1 MAEHD
6 SLIIIVVIAIVVI
19 QLYVWYRSKSL
30 IEEYISVFRGV
41 RFYASKAYVPL
52 SDITNNSVK
61 NLSDITY
68 QEPSENVEDEV
79 EITYINAIDDKLNP
93 IKDTTHPLLYLIVK
107 AINAYLLKNKGATG
121 DFLLIKDIVE
131 RYCDTKH
138 EEIETQ
144 LPIPLYM
151 GLMGTM
157 LGIIIGIG
165 YIAIVSGFSAFI
177 ENPSGS
183 IGALMGG
190 VAIAMIASFIGIV
203 LTTYGSWSAKNA
215 SSEVENDKNQF
226 YTWIQ
231 TELLPVLGG
240 TENSLMRLQENL
252 LKFNR
257 SFSTNTTKLD
267 KALQRVETSYENQI
281 ELIQTIQQLDIKK
294 MATANVSVLRELQA
308 CTPQLERFSQYM
320 HNVNE
325 FISQLNAL
333 NRNLDSQE
341 KRTQLIEKMG
351 TFFEQEVKDIEQR
364 KAAISQA
371 VGTVDD
377 RLQQTLHSLQEN
389 ADKSMQDMNEALIRK
404 QDIFNKALDE
414 QQEVFKRKIQ
424 ENGNVLDELK
434 KLDDVVLAI
443 GIQGEKL
450 DAELESLNTLKTEIA
465 QMGVSQRQKMDELI
479 AAVQNMSVEVT
490 MPHAAKQT
498 SPMKIS
504 RPVKYLLITF
514 VGLGTIVFFL
524 ALLFLILSI
533 FNSMVLDNRFLWWF
547 QES

>member
-6 SLIIIVVIAIVVI
+6 FLIILAVAVIVII
-19 QLYVWYRSKSL
+19 QLCIWIRSKSL
-30 IEEYISVFRGV
+30 IEEYISIFRNAQ
-41 RFYASKAYVPL
+41 FFTSKAYVPL
-52 SDITNNSVK
+52 SEITNNTVK
-61 NLSDITY
+61 ELSNIAY
-68 QEPSENVEDEV
+68 KEPSEEVEDEV
-79 EITYINAIDDKLNP
+79 EITYINAFNEKNGSISHSLL
-93 IKDTTHPLLYLIVK
+93 IKIIN
-107 AINAYLLKNKGATG
+107 AINSYLLKNKGATG

-131 RYCDTKH
+131 RYCDTKR

-144 LPIPLYM
+144 LPMPLYM

-165 YIAIVSGFSAFI
+165 YIAVVSGFSAFI
-177 ENPSGS
+177 NNPSGS
-183 IGALMGG
+183 IGTLMGG
-190 VAIAMIASFIGIV
+190 VAIAMIASLIGIV
-203 LTTYGSWSAKNA
+203 LTTYGSWAAKSA
-215 SSEVENDKNQF
+215 SSQVEDDKNGF

>member
-1 MAEHD
+1 MAGHD
-6 SLIIIVVIAIVVI
+6 FLIIIAIIVIVVI
-19 QLYVWYRSKSL
+19 QLYVWHRSKSL
-30 IEEYISVFRGV
+30 IEEYISIFQNAQ
-41 RFYASKAYVPL
+41 FFTSKAYVPL
-52 SDITNNSVK
+52 SEITNNTVK
-61 NLSDITY
+61 ELSNIAY
-68 QEPSENVEDEV
+68 KEPSEEVEDEV
-79 EITYINAIDDKLNP
+79 EITYINAFNEKNGSISHSLL
-93 IKDTTHPLLYLIVK
+93 IKIIN
-107 AINAYLLKNKGATG
+107 AINSYLLKNKGATG

-131 RYCDTKH
+131 RYCDTKR

-144 LPIPLYM
+144 LPMPLYM

-165 YIAIVSGFSAFI
+165 YIAVVSGFSAFI
-177 ENPSGS
+177 NNPSGS
-183 IGALMGG
+183 IGTLMGG
-190 VAIAMIASFIGIV
+190 VAIAMIASLIGIV
-203 LTTYGSWSAKNA
+203 LTTYGSWAAKSA
-215 SSEVENDKNQF
+215 SSQVEDDKNGF

-325 FISQLNAL
+325 FINQLNAL

-479 AAVQNMSVEVT
+479 NAVQNMSVEVT
-490 MPHAAKQT
+490 MPHTAKQT

-504 RPVKYLLITF
+504 RPVKYLLIAF

-524 ALLFLILSI
+524 ALLFLVLSI

-547 QES
+547 QEA

>member
-1 MAEHD
+1 MEEHQ
-6 SLIIIVVIAIVVI
+6 IIIGGIVFFIIII
-19 QLYVWYRSKSL
+19 QIMIGGNTFTL
-30 IEEYISVFRGV
+30 IRKYKDIFKGI
-41 RFYASKAYVPL
+41 RFETSKAYIPL
-52 SDITNNSVK
+52 SAINNK
-61 NLSDITY
+61 NEIDCTDGCYKIP
-68 QEPSENVEDEV
+68 QENISEDTV
-79 EITYINAIDDKLNP
+79 EITYINTDTSINHPVLSQI
-93 IKDTTHPLLYLIVK
+93 IKSINIYLV
-107 AINAYLLKNKGATG
+107 KNKGAVS
-121 DFLLIKDIVE
+121 DFMLVKDIVE
-131 RYCDTKH
+131 RNCDAKQ
-138 EEIETQ
+138 EEISVQ
-144 LPIPLYM
+144 IPMPLYL
-151 GLMGTM
+151 GLMGTVI
-157 LGIIIGIG
+157 GIIVGIG
-165 YIAIVSGFSAFI
+165 SIALGTGDNQGFSAFI
-177 ENPSGS
+177 NNPSES
-183 IGALMGG
+183 IGMLMGG
-190 VAIAMIASFIGIV
+190 VAIAMFASFFGILFTSIAS
-203 LTTYGSWSAKNA
+203 WSIKSAA
-215 SSEVENDKNQF
+215 SKLEEDKNEF

-257 SFSTNTTKLD
+257 SFSMNTTKLD

-294 MATANVSVLRELQA
+294 MATANVSVLRELQTY
-308 CTPQLERFSQYM
+308 TPQLERLGQYLHSANEYISHINKLTDAINSQM
-320 HNVNE
+320 N
-325 FISQLNAL
+325 
-333 NRNLDSQE
+333 
-341 KRTQLIEKMG
+341 RTQLIERMG

-389 ADKSMQDMNEALIRK
+389 ADKSMQEMNEALIRK

-465 QMGVSQRQKMDELI
+465 QMGVSQKMDELI
-479 AAVQNMSVEVT
+479 NAVQNMSVEVT

-498 SPMKIS
+498 SPMRIS
-504 RPVKYLLITF
+504 RPIKYLLIAF

-533 FNSMVLDNRFLWWF
+533 FNSMVLDNRFLW
-547 QES
+547 

>member
-1 MAEHD
+1 MEEHQI
-6 SLIIIVVIAIVVI
+6 LIGGIVFIIIVI
-19 QLYVWYRSKSL
+19 QIMIGINTFTLIRKYKS
-30 IEEYISVFRGV
+30 IFKDI
-41 RFYASKAYVPL
+41 RFSTSKAYIPL
-52 SDITNNSVK
+52 SKINSGTEINCDDGSYKV
-61 NLSDITY
+61 L
-68 QEPSENVEDEV
+68 QENISEETV
-79 EITYINAIDDKLNP
+79 EITYINTN
-93 IKDTTHPLLYLIVK
+93 TLIVHPVLSQIIK
-107 AINAYLLKNKGATG
+107 SINTYLVKNKGAVS
-121 DFLLIKDIVE
+121 DFMLVKDIVE
-131 RYCDTKH
+131 RNCDARQ
-138 EEIETQ
+138 EEINVQ
-144 LPIPLYM
+144 IPMPLYL
-151 GLMGTM
+151 GLMGTVI
-157 LGIIIGIG
+157 GIIVGIG
-165 YIAIVSGFSAFI
+165 SIALGTGVNKGFSAFI
-177 ENPSGS
+177 NNPSES
-183 IGALMGG
+183 IGLLMGG
-190 VAIAMIASFIGIV
+190 VAIAMFASFFGILLTCIASWLV
-203 LTTYGSWSAKNA
+203 KSAA
-215 SSEVENDKNQF
+215 SQLESDKNEF

>member
-1 MAEHD
+1 MAGHD
-6 SLIIIVVIAIVVI
+6 FLIIIAIIVIVVI
-19 QLYVWYRSKSL
+19 QLYVWHRSKSL
-30 IEEYISVFRGV
+30 IEEYISIFQNAQ
-41 RFYASKAYVPL
+41 FFTSKAYVPL
-52 SDITNNSVK
+52 SEITNNTVK
-61 NLSDITY
+61 ELSNIAY
-68 QEPSENVEDEV
+68 KEPSEEVEDEV
-79 EITYINAIDDKLNP
+79 EITYINAFNEKNGSISHSLL
-93 IKDTTHPLLYLIVK
+93 IKIIN
-107 AINAYLLKNKGATG
+107 AINSYLLKNKGATG

-131 RYCDTKH
+131 RYCDTKR

-144 LPIPLYM
+144 LPMPLYM

-165 YIAIVSGFSAFI
+165 YIAVVSGFSAFI
-177 ENPSGS
+177 NNPSGS
-183 IGALMGG
+183 IGTLMGG
-190 VAIAMIASFIGIV
+190 VAIAMIASLIGIV
-203 LTTYGSWSAKNA
+203 LTTYGSWAAKSA
-215 SSEVENDKNQF
+215 SSQVEDDKNGF

-325 FISQLNAL
+325 FINQLNAL

-479 AAVQNMSVEVT
+479 NAVQNMSVEVT
-490 MPHAAKQT
+490 MPHTAKQT

-504 RPVKYLLITF
+504 RPVKYLLIAF

-524 ALLFLILSI
+524 ALLFLVLSI

>member
-1 MAEHD
+1 M
-6 SLIIIVVIAIVVI
+6 SSIVRYPAYIAC
-19 QLYVWYRSKSL
+19 
-30 IEEYISVFRGV
+30 
-41 RFYASKAYVPL
+41 
-52 SDITNNSVK
+52 
-61 NLSDITY
+61 
-68 QEPSENVEDEV
+68 
-79 EITYINAIDDKLNP
+79 
-93 IKDTTHPLLYLIVK
+93 
-107 AINAYLLKNKGATG
+107 
-121 DFLLIKDIVE
+121 LLIKDIVE

>member
-1 MAEHD
+1 MAGHD
-6 SLIIIVVIAIVVI
+6 FLIIIAIIVIVVI
-19 QLYVWYRSKSL
+19 QLYVWHRSKSL
-30 IEEYISVFRGV
+30 IEEYISIFQNAQ
-41 RFYASKAYVPL
+41 FFTSKAYVPL
-52 SDITNNSVK
+52 SEITNNTVK
-61 NLSDITY
+61 ELSNIAY
-68 QEPSENVEDEV
+68 KEPSEEVEDEV
-79 EITYINAIDDKLNP
+79 EITYINAFNEKNGSISHSLL
-93 IKDTTHPLLYLIVK
+93 IKIIN
-107 AINAYLLKNKGATG
+107 AINSYLLKNKGATG

-131 RYCDTKH
+131 RYCDTKR

-144 LPIPLYM
+144 LPMPLYM

-165 YIAIVSGFSAFI
+165 YIAVVSGFSAFI
-177 ENPSGS
+177 NNPSGS
-183 IGALMGG
+183 IGTLMGG
-190 VAIAMIASFIGIV
+190 VAIAMIASLIGIV
-203 LTTYGSWSAKNA
+203 LTTYGSWAAKSA
-215 SSEVENDKNQF
+215 SSQVEDDKNGF

-479 AAVQNMSVEVT
+479 NAVQNMSVEVT
-490 MPHAAKQT
+490 MPHTAKQT

-504 RPVKYLLITF
+504 RPVKYLLIAF

>member
-1 MAEHD
+1 MEEHQ
-6 SLIIIVVIAIVVI
+6 IIIGGIVFFIIII
-19 QLYVWYRSKSL
+19 QIMIGVNTFTL
-30 IEEYISVFRGV
+30 IRKYKDIFKGI
-41 RFYASKAYVPL
+41 RFETSKAYIPL
-52 SDITNNSVK
+52 SAINNK
-61 NLSDITY
+61 NEIDCTDGCYKIP
-68 QEPSENVEDEV
+68 QENISEDTV
-79 EITYINAIDDKLNP
+79 EITYINTDTSINHPVLSQI
-93 IKDTTHPLLYLIVK
+93 IKSINIYLV
-107 AINAYLLKNKGATG
+107 KNKGAVS
-121 DFLLIKDIVE
+121 DFMLVKDIVE
-131 RYCDTKH
+131 RNCDAKQ
-138 EEIETQ
+138 EEISVQ
-144 LPIPLYM
+144 IPMPLYL
-151 GLMGTM
+151 GLMGTVI
-157 LGIIIGIG
+157 GIIVGIG
-165 YIAIVSGFSAFI
+165 SIALGTGDNQGFSAFI
-177 ENPSGS
+177 NNPSES
-183 IGALMGG
+183 IGMLMGG
-190 VAIAMIASFIGIV
+190 VAIAMFASFFGILFTSIAS
-203 LTTYGSWSAKNA
+203 WSIKSAA
-215 SSEVENDKNQF
+215 SKLEEDKNEF

-465 QMGVSQRQKMDELI
+465 QIGVSQRQKMDELI

>member
-1 MAEHD
+1 MAGHD
-6 SLIIIVVIAIVVI
+6 YLIIVAVAVIVVI
-19 QLYVWYRSKSL
+19 QLYIWIRSKNL
-30 IEEYISVFRGV
+30 IKEYITVFKGIQFV
-41 RFYASKAYVPL
+41 ASKAYVSL
-52 SDITNNSVK
+52 SDISDNVVK
-61 NLSDITY
+61 DLSNY
-68 QEPSENVEDEV
+68 NEPSENVDDEV
-79 EITYINAIDDKLNP
+79 EITYISGTEP
-93 IKDTTHPLLYLIVK
+93 ITHPLLVQIIN
-107 AINAYLLKNKGATG
+107 AINSYLLKNKGATG

-131 RYCDTKH
+131 RYCDTKR
-138 EEIETQ
+138 EEFETQ
-144 LPIPLYM
+144 LPMPLYM

-157 LGIIIGIG
+157 LGIIFGIG

-177 ENPSGS
+177 NNPSSS

-190 VAIAMIASFIGIV
+190 VAIAMIASLIGII
-203 LTTYGSWSAKNA
+203 LTTCGSWSAKTA
-215 SSEVENDKNQF
+215 SSRVEDDKNEF

-281 ELIQTIQQLDIKK
+281 ELMQTIQQLDVKR
-294 MATANVSVLRELQA
+294 MATANISVLRELQA

-320 HNVNE
+320 HSVNE
-325 FISQLNAL
+325 YISQVNTLNDAI
-333 NRNLDSQE
+333 NSQMN
-341 KRTQLIEKMG
+341 RTQLIERMG
-351 TFFEQEVKDIEQR
+351 TFFELEVKDIEQR

-389 ADKSMQDMNEALIRK
+389 ADKSMQEMSEALIRK
-404 QDIFNKALDE
+404 QNIFNKALDE
-414 QQEVFKRKIQ
+414 QQEIFKRKIQ

-434 KLDDVVLAI
+434 KLNDVALAI

-450 DAELESLNTLKTEIA
+450 DSELESLNALKAEIV
-465 QMGVSQRQKMDELI
+465 QMGVSQSKKMDELI
-479 AAVQNMSVEVT
+479 AAVQNMSVEVS
-490 MPHAAKQT
+490 MPNVSKQS
-498 SPMKIS
+498 SPLKLS
-504 RPVKYLLITF
+504 KPVKYLLIAF

-547 QES
+547 QKS

>member
-1 MAEHD
+1 MEEHQ
-6 SLIIIVVIAIVVI
+6 IIIGGIVFFIIII
-19 QLYVWYRSKSL
+19 QIMIGVNTFTL
-30 IEEYISVFRGV
+30 IRKYKDIFKGI
-41 RFYASKAYVPL
+41 RFETSKAYIPL
-52 SDITNNSVK
+52 SAINNK
-61 NLSDITY
+61 NEIDCTDGCYKIP
-68 QEPSENVEDEV
+68 QENISEDTV
-79 EITYINAIDDKLNP
+79 EITYINTDTSINHPVLSQI
-93 IKDTTHPLLYLIVK
+93 IKSINIYLV
-107 AINAYLLKNKGATG
+107 KNKGAVS
-121 DFLLIKDIVE
+121 DFMLVKDIVE
-131 RYCDTKH
+131 RNCDAKQ
-138 EEIETQ
+138 EEISVQ
-144 LPIPLYM
+144 IPMPLYL
-151 GLMGTM
+151 GLMGTVI
-157 LGIIIGIG
+157 GIIVGIG
-165 YIAIVSGFSAFI
+165 SIALGTGDNQGFSAFI
-177 ENPSGS
+177 NNPSES
-183 IGALMGG
+183 IGMLMGG
-190 VAIAMIASFIGIV
+190 VAIAMFASFFGILFTSIAS
-203 LTTYGSWSAKNA
+203 WSIKSAA
-215 SSEVENDKNQF
+215 SKLEEDKNEF

-533 FNSMVLDNRFLWWF
+533 FNSTVLDNRFLWWF

>member
-1 MAEHD
+1 MEEHQI
-6 SLIIIVVIAIVVI
+6 LIGGIVFIIIII
-19 QLYVWYRSKSL
+19 QTLIGINTFTLISKYKS
-30 IEEYISVFRGV
+30 IFKDI
-41 RFYASKAYVPL
+41 RFSTSKAYIPL
-52 SDITNNSVK
+52 SKINSGTEINCDDGSYKV
-61 NLSDITY
+61 L
-68 QEPSENVEDEV
+68 QENISEETV
-79 EITYINAIDDKLNP
+79 EITYISTNTLIDHPVLSQIIKSLN
-93 IKDTTHPLLYLIVK
+93 TYLV
-107 AINAYLLKNKGATG
+107 KNKGAVS
-121 DFLLIKDIVE
+121 DFMLVKDIVE
-131 RYCDTKH
+131 RNCDARQ
-138 EEIETQ
+138 EEINVQ
-144 LPIPLYM
+144 IPMPLYL
-151 GLMGTM
+151 GLMGTVI
-157 LGIIIGIG
+157 GIIVGIG
-165 YIAIVSGFSAFI
+165 SIALGTGVNKGFSAFI
-177 ENPSGS
+177 NNPSES
-183 IGALMGG
+183 IGLLMGG
-190 VAIAMIASFIGIV
+190 VAIAMFASFFGILLTCIASWLV
-203 LTTYGSWSAKNA
+203 KSAA
-215 SSEVENDKNQF
+215 SQLESDKNEF

-281 ELIQTIQQLDIKK
+281 ELMQTIQQLDVKR
-294 MATANVSVLRELQA
+294 MATANISVLRELQA

-320 HNVNE
+320 HSVNE
-325 FISQLNAL
+325 YISHVNTLNDAI
-333 NRNLDSQE
+333 NSQMN
-341 KRTQLIEKMG
+341 RTQLIERMG
-351 TFFEQEVKDIEQR
+351 TFFELEVKDIEQR

-389 ADKSMQDMNEALIRK
+389 ADKSMQEMNEALIRK
-404 QDIFNKALDE
+404 QNIFNKALDE
-414 QQEVFKRKIQ
+414 QQEIFKRKIQ

-434 KLDDVVLAI
+434 KLDNVVLAI

>member
-1 MAEHD
+1 MEEHQ
-6 SLIIIVVIAIVVI
+6 IIIGGIVFFIIII
-19 QLYVWYRSKSL
+19 QIMIGVNTFTL
-30 IEEYISVFRGV
+30 IRKYKDIFKGI
-41 RFYASKAYVPL
+41 RFETSKAYIPL
-52 SDITNNSVK
+52 SAINNK
-61 NLSDITY
+61 NEIDCTDGCYKIP
-68 QEPSENVEDEV
+68 QENISEDTV
-79 EITYINAIDDKLNP
+79 EITYINTDTSINHPVLSQI
-93 IKDTTHPLLYLIVK
+93 IKSINIYLV
-107 AINAYLLKNKGATG
+107 KNKGAVS
-121 DFLLIKDIVE
+121 DFMLVKDIVE
-131 RYCDTKH
+131 RNCDAKQ
-138 EEIETQ
+138 EEISVQ
-144 LPIPLYM
+144 IPMPLYL
-151 GLMGTM
+151 GLMGTVI
-157 LGIIIGIG
+157 GIIVGIG
-165 YIAIVSGFSAFI
+165 SIALGTGDNQGFSAFI
-177 ENPSGS
+177 NNPSES
-183 IGALMGG
+183 IGMLMGG
-190 VAIAMIASFIGIV
+190 VAIAMFASFFGILFTSIAS
-203 LTTYGSWSAKNA
+203 WSIKSAA
-215 SSEVENDKNQF
+215 SKLEEDKNEF

-389 ADKSMQDMNEALIRK
+389 ADKSMQEMNEALIRK
-404 QDIFNKALDE
+404 QNIFNKALDE
-414 QQEVFKRKIQ
+414 QQEIFKRKIQ

-434 KLDDVVLAI
+434 KLDNVVLAI

-498 SPMKIS
+498 SSMKIS

>member
-1 MAEHD
+1 MEEHQ
-6 SLIIIVVIAIVVI
+6 IIIGGIVFFIIII
-19 QLYVWYRSKSL
+19 QIMIGVNTFTL
-30 IEEYISVFRGV
+30 IRKYKDIFKGI
-41 RFYASKAYVPL
+41 RFETSKAYIPL
-52 SDITNNSVK
+52 SAINNK
-61 NLSDITY
+61 NEIDCTDGCYKIP
-68 QEPSENVEDEV
+68 QENISEDTV
-79 EITYINAIDDKLNP
+79 EITYINTDTSINHPVLFQI
-93 IKDTTHPLLYLIVK
+93 IKSINIYLV
-107 AINAYLLKNKGATG
+107 KNKGAVS
-121 DFLLIKDIVE
+121 DFMLVKDIVE
-131 RYCDTKH
+131 RNCDAKQ
-138 EEIETQ
+138 EEISVQ
-144 LPIPLYM
+144 IPMPLYL
-151 GLMGTM
+151 GLMGTVI
-157 LGIIIGIG
+157 GIIVGIG
-165 YIAIVSGFSAFI
+165 SIALGTGDNQGFSAFI
-177 ENPSGS
+177 NNPSES
-183 IGALMGG
+183 IGMLMGG
-190 VAIAMIASFIGIV
+190 VAIAMFASFFGILFTSIAS
-203 LTTYGSWSAKNA
+203 WSIKSAA
-215 SSEVENDKNQF
+215 SKLEEDKNEF

-257 SFSTNTTKLD
+257 SFSMNTTKLD

-294 MATANVSVLRELQA
+294 MATANVSVLRELQTY
-308 CTPQLERFSQYM
+308 TPQLERLGQYLHSANEYISHINKLTDAINSQM
-320 HNVNE
+320 N
-325 FISQLNAL
+325 
-333 NRNLDSQE
+333 
-341 KRTQLIEKMG
+341 RTQLIERMG

-389 ADKSMQDMNEALIRK
+389 ADKSMQEMNEALIRK

-465 QMGVSQRQKMDELI
+465 QMGVSQKMDELI
-479 AAVQNMSVEVT
+479 NAVQNMSVEVT

-498 SPMKIS
+498 SPMRIS
-504 RPVKYLLITF
+504 RPIKYLLIAF

-533 FNSMVLDNRFLWWF
+533 FNSMVLDNRFLW
-547 QES
+547 

>member
-1 MAEHD
+1 MAGHD
-6 SLIIIVVIAIVVI
+6 FLIIIAIIVIVVI
-19 QLYVWYRSKSL
+19 QLYVWHRSKSL
-30 IEEYISVFRGV
+30 IEEYISIFQNAQ
-41 RFYASKAYVPL
+41 FFTSKAYVPL
-52 SDITNNSVK
+52 SEITNNTVK
-61 NLSDITY
+61 ELSNIAY
-68 QEPSENVEDEV
+68 KEPSEEVEDEV
-79 EITYINAIDDKLNP
+79 EITYINAFNEKNGSISHSLL
-93 IKDTTHPLLYLIVK
+93 IKIIN
-107 AINAYLLKNKGATG
+107 AINSYLLKNKGATG

-131 RYCDTKH
+131 RYCDTKR

-144 LPIPLYM
+144 LPMPLYM

-165 YIAIVSGFSAFI
+165 YIAVVSGFSAFI
-177 ENPSGS
+177 NNPSGS
-183 IGALMGG
+183 IGTLMGG
-190 VAIAMIASFIGIV
+190 VAIAMIASLIGIV
-203 LTTYGSWSAKNA
+203 LTTYGSWAAKSA
-215 SSEVENDKNQF
+215 SSQVEDDKNGF

-498 SPMKIS
+498 SPMRIS
-504 RPVKYLLITF
+504 RPIKYLLIAF

-533 FNSMVLDNRFLWWF
+533 FNSMVLDNRFLW
-547 QES
+547 

>member
-1 MAEHD
+1 MEEHQ
-6 SLIIIVVIAIVVI
+6 IIIGGIVFFIIII
-19 QLYVWYRSKSL
+19 QIMIGVNTFTL
-30 IEEYISVFRGV
+30 IRKYKDIFKGI
-41 RFYASKAYVPL
+41 RFETSKAYIPL
-52 SDITNNSVK
+52 SAINNK
-61 NLSDITY
+61 NEIDCTDGCYKIP
-68 QEPSENVEDEV
+68 QENISEDTV
-79 EITYINAIDDKLNP
+79 EITYINTDTSINHPVLSQI
-93 IKDTTHPLLYLIVK
+93 IKSINIYLV
-107 AINAYLLKNKGATG
+107 KNKGAVS
-121 DFLLIKDIVE
+121 DFMLVKDIVE
-131 RYCDTKH
+131 RNCDAKQ
-138 EEIETQ
+138 EEISVQ
-144 LPIPLYM
+144 IPMPLYL
-151 GLMGTM
+151 GLMGTVI
-157 LGIIIGIG
+157 GIIVGIG
-165 YIAIVSGFSAFI
+165 SIALGTGDNQGFSAFI
-177 ENPSGS
+177 NNPSES
-183 IGALMGG
+183 IGMLMGG
-190 VAIAMIASFIGIV
+190 VAIAMFASFFGILFTSIAS
-203 LTTYGSWSAKNA
+203 WSIKSAA
-215 SSEVENDKNQF
+215 SKLEEDKNEF